1 MVVLMD
7 RWRMAIRTSSRD
19 FPADSARVAAVCL
32 RLWAVCLS
40 SLMPMAR
47 MASLAILLMVRV
59 VSRPPSP
66 RRGPAA
72 ANSGSSSDSGQRVV
86 R

>member
-19 FPADSARVAAVCL
+19 FPAESARVAAVWR
-32 RLWAVCLS
+32 RLCAVCLS
-40 SLMPMAR
+40 SLMPMAF
-47 MASLAILLMVRV
+47 MASLAMREMVRV

-72 ANSGSSSDSGQRVV
+72 ANSGSSSEAGQRVV